1 MHTRKAQ
8 YARGLKKALWTLSF
22 PIYSGLYSI
31 VQSAAEPS
39 NSLDG
44 GRFKRS
50 RVLGGPGS
58 VHLTA
63 QLAAHLTLPNGYCG
77 PSSSRPGFAN
87 YPCGPSGFG
96 RSVHTMNSTTFKIVQ
111 RGSAW
116 DTKVANK
123 VRQSSSLLLDPAS
136 PVRGTALLVLSDSI
150 YPYDDYS

>member
-1 MHTRKAQ
+1 MIHCQTRHMIVFSRLSSSSKLHTRKAQ
-8 YARGLKKALWTLSF
+8 YARGPKKAFWTLSL

-77 PSSSRPGFAN
+77 PSSLRPGFAN

-96 RSVHTMNSTTFKIVQ
+96 RSVHTMNSTTLNCAE
-111 RGSAW
+111 R
-116 DTKVANK
+116 
-123 VRQSSSLLLDPAS
+123 VRM
-136 PVRGTALLVLSDSI
+136 GHKGCE
-150 YPYDDYS
+150 